1 MKNEEQIKNKKRDNN
16 KRYANSFIVARQVVY
31 VHFSQTLNRVRV
43 LVSSRLL

>member
-1 MKNEEQIKNKKRDNN
+1 MKNEEQIKNKI

-31 VHFSQTLNRVRV
+31 VHFSQALNRVRV